1 MASIVGIDI
10 GGTFT
15 DGVFTDDNG
24 HIRLFKSS
32 STPSE
37 PEVGLFNC
45 LELAADDENESINDF
60 LTTTS
65 KFTYGTTI
73 TTNILVEETGA
84 KTGLVTTAGFGDT
97 LPIAR
102 IGRHHLDADVKMD
115 RPDSLIPPSRI
126 REVPERIGPDGEE
139 LVPLD
144 LEAAKDAI
152 DELIEDEGCEA
163 LAIAFLWSFQNPAHE
178 RTVAEYARSAYDIDV
193 TTSEELAPMQGEYE
207 RSATAG
213 LNAYLRPAFR
223 RHITEL
229 DDELSENGYA
239 YPLMVMQSTGG
250 LMKASEAADRPIST
264 LFSGPAGAIAAS
276 QLIGDQVGN
285 DDIIN
290 IDMGGT
296 SFDVSVITDG
306 EYETNKTARAGGHTV
321 LAPQIDIHSIG
332 AGGGS
337 IAWLD
342 KNRIRVGPRSAGAD
356 PGPICYDRGG
366 TDPTVTD
373 ADLLLGYI
381 NPENFVGGRLDLN
394 VDKTEHYL
402 EEKLADPLG
411 MSPTEAAA
419 GIRRIVD
426 ANMAD
431 AIRVLTVEK
440 GYDPRNYTIVACG
453 GAGPVHA
460 TSLAR
465 ELGVGEVVV
474 PYTASV
480 HSALGIL
487 SSDLVY
493 RLTTTSVTGLDR
505 VETLNEE
512 FERLADR
519 GTETLIEQGVDPEDI
534 RLEYSA
540 DMRFR
545 GQTHELELSIPEIP
559 LDEDAASDLRD
570 RFVEKYESHYG
581 HGSIFGDATIELV
594 SLVVNVIA
602 ETEKPTFPERELTD
616 EIPPAAD
623 QGTRQAYFDGEFVET
638 DIYDGETLRPGN
650 HVEGPAV
657 IERTGTTIVVQP
669 GGSAS
674 MDPYKNI
681 HITMEETQ

>member
-15 DGVFTDDNG
+15 DGVFTDDDG
-24 HIRLFKSS
+24 QVRLFKSS

-45 LELAADDENESINDF
+45 VELAARDDAESVSDF
-60 LTTTS
+60 LTDTD

-73 TTNILVEETGA
+73 TTNILVEENGA
-84 KTGLVTTAGFGDT
+84 KTGLVTTAGFGDV
-97 LPIAR
+97 LPISR
-102 IGRHHLDADVKMD
+102 IGRHHLDADVKLD

-139 LVPLD
+139 IVPLD
-144 LEAAKDAI
+144 LETAKSVVD
-152 DELIEDEGCEA
+152 DLIENQDCDA
-163 LAIAFLWSFQNPAHE
+163 LAVAFLWSFQNPEHE
-178 RTVAEYARSAYDIDV
+178 REVAEYARSAYDIDV
-193 TTSEELAPMQGEYE
+193 TTSEEIAPMQGEYE

-223 RHITEL
+223 RHITDL
-229 DDELSENGYA
+229 DQELSEHGYE

-276 QLIGDQVGN
+276 QLIGDQIGN
-285 DDIIN
+285 DDLIN

-366 TDPTVTD
+366 TEPTVTD

-381 NPENFVGGRLDLN
+381 NPDNFVGGRLELN
-394 VDKTEHYL
+394 LEKTEQL
-402 EEKLADPLG
+402 IDEKLAKPLG

-419 GIRRIVD
+419 GVRRIVD

-440 GYDPRNYTIVACG
+440 GHDPRNYSIVACG

-460 TSLAR
+460 TALAA

-493 RLTTTSVTGLDR
+493 RLTTTSVTDLDEI
-505 VETLNEE
+505 ETLNDE

-519 GTETLIEQGVDPEDI
+519 GVGTLVEQGVDQDDI

-545 GQTHELELSIPEIP
+545 GQTHELELSIPDIP
-559 LDEDAASDLRD
+559 LTEDSAADLHD
-570 RFVEKYESHYG
+570 QFVEKYESHYG
-581 HGSIFGDATIELV
+581 HGSIYGEADIELV

-602 ETEKPTFPERELTD
+602 ETEKPSFPEREMTD
-616 EIPPAAD
+616 EISEEAN
-623 QGTRQAYFDGEFVET
+623 QGTRQAYFDGEFVDT
-638 DIYDGETLRPGN
+638 AVYDGESLRPGN
-650 HVEGPAV
+650 TIQGPAI
-657 IERTGTTIVVQP
+657 IERTGTTIVVQ
-669 GGSAS
+669 SDSTAS
-674 MDPYKNI
+674 MDAYKNI
-681 HITMEETQ
+681 HISMEGDQ

>member
-15 DGVFTDDNG
+15 DGVFTDDHG
-24 HIRLFKSS
+24 RIRLFKSS

-37 PEVGLFNC
+37 PEVGLFDC
-45 LELAADDENESINDF
+45 LDLAAEDEGESTDE
-60 LTTTS
+60 LLDSTA

-102 IGRHHLDADVKMD
+102 VGRHHLPADVKMD
-115 RPDSLIPPSRI
+115 RPKSLIPRSRI

-139 LVPLD
+139 LIPLD
-144 LEAAKDAI
+144 VDAAREAVDDLVAA
-152 DELIEDEGCEA
+152 GCEA
-163 LAIAFLWSFQNPAHE
+163 LAVAFLWSFENPDHE
-178 RTVAEYARSAYDIDV
+178 REVAAYARNEHTVDV
-193 TTSEELAPMQGEYE
+193 TTSVDIAPMQGEYE

-229 DDELSENGYA
+229 DDELSEHGYG

-276 QLIGDQVGN
+276 RLIGDQIGN

-342 KNRIRVGPRSAGAD
+342 QNRIRVGPRSAGAD
-356 PGPICYDRGG
+356 PGPVCYGRGG
-366 TDPTVTD
+366 TEPTVTD
-373 ADLLLGYI
+373 ADLVLGYI
-381 NPENFVGGRLDLN
+381 NPEYFVGGRLDLH
-394 VDKTEHYL
+394 VEETERHL
-402 EEKLADPLG
+402 REKIADPLG
-411 MSPTEAAA
+411 MSVTEAAA

-440 GYDPRNYTIVACG
+440 GYDPRHYTIVACG

-460 TSLAR
+460 TALAG

-493 RLTTTSVTGLDR
+493 QLTTTSVTGLDR
-505 VETLNEE
+505 FEALNDEFDALAERGRETLV
-512 FERLADR
+512 
-519 GTETLIEQGVDPEDI
+519 EQGVDPADVQV
-534 RLEYSA
+534 EYAA
-540 DMRFR
+540 DVRFR
-545 GQTHELELSIPEIP
+545 GQSHELELSIPEVP
-559 LDEDAASDLRD
+559 LDEDAAADLRE
-570 RFVEKYESHYG
+570 RFIEKYESHYG
-581 HGSIFGDATIELV
+581 HGSIYADADVELV
-594 SLVVNVIA
+594 SLTVSVVA
-602 ETEKPTFPERELTD
+602 ETEKPTFPERELVD
-616 EIPPAAD
+616 DVPAEAERGRRD
-623 QGTRQAYFDGEFVET
+623 AYFDGEFVST
-638 DIYDGETLRPGN
+638 AVYDGDALLPGN
-650 HVEGPAV
+650 AVAGPAI
-657 IERTGTTIVVQP
+657 IERTGTTIVVP
-669 GGSAS
+669 KNGTAS
-674 MDPYKNI
+674 VDAYRNV
-681 HITMEETQ
+681 HIEMGDHE